1 MLPAVF
7 TAMLFASSVIFGH
20 RAAKLVG
27 SLNANFWRVVLATL
41 FLSLWAF
48 TFGTGF
54 SGGAVGWFA
63 FSGVVGVGLG
73 DFAYFYA
80 LPRLG
85 PRVAALFNQCLMAP
99 FGALIE
105 WVWLGLHPTALQ
117 GLFGLVALGGVAI
130 ALRPGGATTNHPRI
144 SISGLLLGLVGALGG
159 AGGAVIS
166 RKAYEVVHANG
177 MELDGIT
184 AGFQRMLGGFGLSL
198 LIYFALRAAEAR
210 RKSSEDL
217 APAGSVAKLGR
228 PRRVWPWVLAN
239 ALAGQTLGVSCL
251 QWALATSASA
261 APVLVIVSTA
271 PVLVIPLARIFEGE
285 RITIRAVAGALIAVA
300 GVAGLILA
308 K

>member
-1 MLPAVF
+1 MLPAVL

-27 SLNANFWRVVLATL
+27 SLNANFWRVVLATG
-41 FLSLWAF
+41 FLTLWAF

-54 SGGAVGWFA
+54 SGGAVAWFA
-63 FSGVVGVGLG
+63 FSGLVGVGIG

-105 WVWLGLHPTALQ
+105 WAWLGRHPTALQ
-117 GLFGLVALGGVAI
+117 GVFGLVALGGVAI
-130 ALRPGGATTNHPRI
+130 ALRPGGGAANPPRI
-144 SISGLLLGLVGALGG
+144 ATAGLLLGLLGALGG

-166 RKAYEVVHANG
+166 RKAFEVVHAHG
-177 MELDGIT
+177 QQLDGVT
-184 AGFQRMLGGFGLSL
+184 AGFQRMVGGFGLSL
-198 LIYFALRAAEAR
+198 LIYFALRVAEAR
-210 RKSSEDL
+210 RKNST
-217 APAGSVAKLGR
+217 APAVNAFASAANR

-251 QWALATSASA
+251 QWALATSPSA

-285 RITIRAVAGALIAVA
+285 RITVRAVVGALIAVG